1 MNSPWQWLSRDVYRD
16 QEHAAVTPLVTC
28 SHCSLLS
35 HARHLAPCTRH
46 NLLDTSA
53 QFADVCA
60 CVGKHQNPALDIIP
74 RSAPSL
80 VRVSDDNLVEA
91 REEITSE

>member
-1 MNSPWQWLSRDVYRD
+1 MQ
-16 QEHAAVTPLVTC
+16 
-28 SHCSLLS
+28 SLLPPES
-35 HARHLAPCTRH
+35 RPAPCTRH

-60 CVGKHQNPALDIIP
+60 GVGKHQNPALDIIP